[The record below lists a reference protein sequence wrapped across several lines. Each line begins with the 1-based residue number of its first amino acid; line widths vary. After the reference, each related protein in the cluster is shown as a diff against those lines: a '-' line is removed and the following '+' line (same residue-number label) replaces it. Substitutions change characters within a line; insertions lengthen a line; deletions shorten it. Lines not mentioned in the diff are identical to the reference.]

1 MIWVVFALLTGL
13 AAIGVLWPLSRARQ
27 PLSDGDTA
35 FYRSE
40 LAGIDTDLQRGLV
53 SEADAKSMRAEAA
66 RRLMRTEAG
75 REGEEAAPS
84 ASGATWRRRIAAL
97 ASIVIIGGV
106 SLGLYARIG
115 NPEVPDQPLEARRQA
130 PPGQPDIMMAV
141 AQIEAHLAK
150 NPDDGRGYEVIAPV
164 YLRLGRY
171 DDAAKAW
178 ANALRVLGSTP
189 VRETSLGEALV
200 FAANGH
206 VTPEALAAF
215 ERALALAPQFQQAR
229 FYIGLSAAQAGDKL
243 KARDIWTKLVAEAPG
258 DAEWTGV
265 VRDRIRELGLPEA
278 SADARP
284 ASEAGQAIAAL
295 PEAERDSAIRAMV
308 GNLAAKLAKDGRD
321 GTGWAMLIRAYMVLK
336 QPDDA
341 RAALAEAR
349 KALADDGEARARV
362 DALASELGL
371 GG

>member
-1 MIWVVFALLTGL
+1 MIWAVFALLTGL
-13 AAIGVLWPLSRARQ
+13 AAIGVLWPLSRARA

-53 SEADAKSMRAEAA
+53 SEADAKAMRAEAA
-66 RRLMRTEAG
+66 RRLMRTGAG
-75 REGEEAAPS
+75 REEEAA
-84 ASGATWRRRIAAL
+84 ATTTAATWRRRLAAL

-130 PPGQPDIMMAV
+130 PPDQPDLMMAISR
-141 AQIEAHLAK
+141 IEAHLAK

-171 DDAAKAW
+171 EDAAKAW
-178 ANALRVLGSTP
+178 ANALRVLGPSP

-200 FAANGH
+200 FATNGH
-206 VTPEALAAF
+206 VTPDALAAF
-215 ERALALAPQFQQAR
+215 ERALVLEPQFPQAR
-229 FYIGLSAAQAGDKL
+229 FYVGLAAAQAGDKTR
-243 KARDIWTKLVAEAPG
+243 ARDIWTKLVAEAPV
-258 DAEWTGV
+258 DAEWAGV
-265 VRDRIRELGLPEA
+265 VRERIRELGLPEA

-284 ASEAGQAIAAL
+284 TSETGQAIAAL
-295 PEAERDSAIRAMV
+295 PEAERDGAIRAMV

-321 GTGWAMLIRAYMVLK
+321 GNGWAMLIRAYMVLK

>member
-265 VRDRIRELGLPEA
+265 VRDRIRELGLPET